1 MLSIPQTV
9 RQSLFLSLCCVL
21 LAAPVLAD
29 ESSNKSADAL
39 TLQANHGYLLI
50 RIVGTSGERITRF
63 DLTHVDTGD
72 VVKTRSDMYK
82 SAGPNAWMFL
92 LPVPAGRYF
101 WSKYSSDYSFG
112 LELSRSQDPM
122 IGQTEPSSA
131 SDTFEVVPDVINYAG
146 DWKIRISSDG
156 PNRRWTKD
164 VSQNVKT
171 LQRLFER
178 FPEYTEKYEI
188 YLSMMGKEAI
198 SFVEFQRI
206 IKQHS
211 GS

>member
-1 MLSIPQTV
+1 
-9 RQSLFLSLCCVL
+9 L
-21 LAAPVLAD
+21 LASPVLAD
-29 ESSNKSADAL
+29 ASTDASADKPAAAL
-39 TLQANHGYLLI
+39 TLQKNHGYLLI
-50 RIVGTSGERITRF
+50 RIVGTSGERVTRF
-63 DLTHVDTGD
+63 DVTHVDTGD
-72 VVKTRSDMYK
+72 VVKTRSDTYK

-101 WSKYSSDYSFG
+101 WSKYSSDYSVG
-112 LELSRSQDPM
+112 LELSRNQDPM
-122 IGQTEPSSA
+122 IGQAAPSSA
-131 SDTFEVVPDVINYAG
+131 SDTFEVAPGVINYAG
-146 DWKIRISSDG
+146 DWQIRISSDG
-156 PNRRWTKD
+156 PSRRWTKD

-171 LQRLFER
+171 LERLFER
-178 FPEYTEKYEI
+178 FPEHASKYEI

>member
-1 MLSIPQTV
+1 MLSISQIF
-9 RQSLFLSLCCVL
+9 RQSIFLCLCSAV

-50 RIVGTSGERITRF
+50 RIVGTSGERVNRF

-72 VVKTRSDMYK
+72 VVRTRSDMYK
-82 SAGPNAWMFL
+82 SAGPSAWMFL

-101 WSKYSSDYSFG
+101 WSKYSSDHSFG
-112 LELSRSQDPM
+112 IELSRNQDPM
-122 IGQTEPSSA
+122 IGQTTPSSA
-131 SDTFEVVPDVINYAG
+131 SDTFEVAPGVINYAG
-146 DWKIRISSDG
+146 DWQIRISSDG

-178 FPEYTEKYEI
+178 FPEHTKKYEI